1 MTVPVKLCLN
11 CNRYVTVGKVHD
23 CPRDPCGEGYAQ
35 EKPTCSENDPDADL
49 KNPTHYRRYT
59 IEPLDFIEANGIPYS
74 EGNVIKYICRW
85 RYKDG
90 VRDLKK
96 AREYIDKIIERE
108 GAA

>member
-1 MTVPVKLCLN
+1 MTGAVKLCKK
-11 CNRYVTVGKVHD
+11 CNDAVERDVTS
-23 CPRDPCGEGYAQ
+23 
-35 EKPTCSENDPDADL
+35 SENDPDADL
-49 KNPTHYRRYT
+49 KNPTHYRCYT
-59 IEPLDFIEANGIPYS
+59 IEPIDFIEANGLPYS

-108 GAA
+108 VTA